1 MKEFTIV
8 LYTKENGEKPVKC
21 FLDSLET
28 KMQAKTL
35 RMITLLRQNG
45 YDLREPYTKSL
56 IDGILELRV
65 IQGNNTVRILYF
77 LWREILLF

>member
-1 MKEFTIV
+1 MKEFVIV
-8 LYTKENGEKPVKC
+8 LYTKKTGEQPVKY

-45 YDLREPYTKSL
+45 YDLHGKRMKK
-56 IDGILELRV
+56 IDG
-65 IQGNNTVRILYF
+65 
-77 LWREILLF
+77 